1 MEKNLMGSSPSRRV
15 FLAKALCVGPLCV
28 GCTRLLAQGQA
39 SPQKTAAT
47 SKFLANSDMTFK
59 EVYQFSYQGFIY
71 MMLALG
77 EDLGREKLVEML
89 KNASSRAATEG
100 VRRTAPPPPNNT
112 LAAFRA
118 AMTDPKTSR
127 FWDHVLTRTTVE
139 QSERVCELRITECL
153 WAQTFRDA
161 NAADIGYASTCHPDF
176 AAASAF
182 NSKMK
187 LIRTK
192 TLMQGDSHCNH
203 RWVVEA

>member
-1 MEKNLMGSSPSRRV
+1 MEKYFTGSSPSRRV
-15 FLAKALCVGPLCV
+15 FLERALCVGPLCL

-39 SPQKTAAT
+39 SPQQAPAT
-47 SKFLANSDMTFK
+47 SKFLASSDMTFK
-59 EVYQFSYQGFIY
+59 EVYQFSYQGFIAT
-71 MMLALG
+71 MLALSQ
-77 EDLGREKLVEML
+77 DLGRDKLVEML
-89 KNASSRAATEG
+89 KNASSRAAAEG
-100 VRRTAPPPPNNT
+100 VKKSAPPPPNNT
-112 LAAFRA
+112 LAAFMA

-127 FWDHVLTRTTVE
+127 FWDHVLTRKTVE
-139 QSERVCELRITECL
+139 QSEKVCELRITECL

-192 TLMQGDSHCNH
+192 TLMQGDTHCNH